1 MQLQQQEVQIKQAEQ
16 QRKAAKDMADVELDK
31 QKLALDAQKIA
42 LDAKNAGDKQK
53 FEALKAAAN
62 MRDAKEKALLDAG
75 VDMLKDTYKTK
86 KGD

>member
-1 MQLQQQEVQIKQAEQ
+1 M
-16 QRKAAKDMADVELDK
+16 
-31 QKLALDAQKIA
+31 
-42 LDAKNAGDKQK
+42 LDAKTAGDKQK